1 MVQFFNTKVEK
12 KIEKNG
18 KKKMKIEGQS
28 YKTIWFENNLV
39 KIIDQTKLP
48 HRFVIKDLKT
58 VKDSINAIK
67 TMEVRGAPLIG
78 ATAAYGLVLSIIED
92 NDLSFLKKSSEEL
105 IASRPTAINLK
116 WAVERMMKKLTGIN
130 EKDILKVALEEAKAI
145 KEEDEEFCKKIG
157 LNVLQIIEEISN
169 KKKDIVNILT
179 HCNAGWLA
187 TIDWGTATS
196 PIYHAHQK
204 GIKVHVWVDETRP
217 RNQGAN
223 LTSYELNE
231 EGISNTVITDN
242 AGGILMQRGQ
252 VDMCIVGTDRTLS
265 NGDVCNK
272 IGTYL
277 KALSAKDNNVPF
289 YVALPSS
296 TIDWSIKDHKQI
308 PIEERN
314 SEELSYVEGIDENN
328 EIKKVRIYP
337 QKSKSLNLAF
347 DVTPAKL
354 VTGLITEKGICE
366 ASEKGLKGLFK

>member
-1 MVQFFNTKVEK
+1 MR
-12 KIEKNG
+12 
-18 KKKMKIEGQS
+18 IEGKE
-28 YKTIWFENNLV
+28 YRTIWFENNIV

-48 HRFVIKDLKT
+48 HQFIIKELKT

-78 ATAAYGLVLSIIED
+78 ATAAYGLVLAIIENID
-92 NDLSFLKKSSEEL
+92 QSFLNKSAEDL
-105 IASRPTAINLK
+105 INSRPTAINLK
-116 WAVERMMKKLTGIN
+116 WAVDRMMDKLSRVN
-130 EKDILKVALEEAKAI
+130 SDQILKIALNEANEI
-145 KEEDEEFCKKIG
+145 CEEDVKFCENIG
-157 LNVLQIIEEISN
+157 LNGLKIIEEIYN
-169 KKKDIVNILT
+169 KKKSTVNILT

-196 PIYHAHQK
+196 PIYHAHKK
-204 GIKVHVWVDETRP
+204 GIPVHVWADETRP

-231 EGISNTVITDN
+231 EGIKNTIIADN
-242 AGGILMQRGQ
+242 TGGILMQRGE

-277 KALSAKDNNVPF
+277 KALAAHDNDIPF

-296 TIDWSIKDHKQI
+296 TIDWKIKDFKEI

-314 SEELSYVEGIDENN
+314 PKELSHMEGLDESGN
-328 EIKKVRIYP
+328 IKKILVYP
-337 QKSKSLNLAF
+337 QQSKSMNLAF
-347 DVTPAKL
+347 DVTPAKY
-354 VTGLITEKGICE
+354 VTALITEKGVCE
-366 ASEKGLKGLFK
+366 ASSYGLKKLFNK

>member
-1 MVQFFNTKVEK
+1 
-12 KIEKNG
+12 
-18 KKKMKIEGQS
+18 MKIDGKA
-28 YKTIWFENNLV
+28 YKTIWFEKNLV

-48 HRFVIKDLKT
+48 HKFIIKDLKT
-58 VKDSINAIK
+58 VKDAIKSIK

-78 ATAAYGLVLSIIED
+78 ATAAYGLALSIIEK

-116 WAVERMMKKLTGIN
+116 WAVERMIRKLSRVN
-130 EKDILKVALEEAKAI
+130 DKDILKIALNEAKAI
-145 KEEDEEFCKKIG
+145 TEEDEKFCKNIG
-157 LNVLQIIEEISN
+157 LNGLKIIEDIAD

-296 TIDWSIKDHKQI
+296 TIDWSIKDHKEI

-314 SEELSYVEGIDENN
+314 SEELSHVVGIDENN

-347 DVTPAKL
+347 DVTPAHL

-366 ASEKGLKGLFK
+366 ASENGLKGLFK

>member
-1 MVQFFNTKVEK
+1 
-12 KIEKNG
+12 
-18 KKKMKIEGQS
+18 MKIEGKS
-28 YKTIWFENNLV
+28 YRTIWFDNNNV

-48 HRFVIKDLKT
+48 HQFIIKDLKT
-58 VKDSINAIK
+58 VESAINAIK
-67 TMEVRGAPLIG
+67 KMEVRGAPLIG
-78 ATAAYGLVLSIIED
+78 ATAAYGLVLSIIE
-92 NDLSFLKKSSEEL
+92 NNNLSYLKKSSEDL

-116 WAVERMMKKLTGIN
+116 WAVDRMMKKLSGVNTN
-130 EKDILKVALEEAKAI
+130 KILKIALDEVRSI
-145 KEEDEEFCKKIG
+145 TEEDVVFCEKIG
-157 LNVLQIIEEISN
+157 LNGLKIIEEIAK
-169 KKKDIVNILT
+169 KKKDTVNILT

-196 PIYHAHQK
+196 PIYHAHKK

-231 EGISNTVITDN
+231 EGIPNTIIADN
-242 AGGILMQRGQ
+242 TGGILMQRGQ

-277 KALSAKDNNVPF
+277 KALAAKDNNIPF

-296 TIDWSIKDHKQI
+296 TIDWNIKDHKKI

-314 SEELSYVEGIDENN
+314 TEELSHVEGLDKDN
-328 EIKKVRIYP
+328 KLQKVLIYP
-337 QKSKSLNLAF
+337 QKSKAMNLAF
-347 DVTPAKL
+347 DVTPAKY
-354 VTGLITEKGICE
+354 VTGLITEKGVCE